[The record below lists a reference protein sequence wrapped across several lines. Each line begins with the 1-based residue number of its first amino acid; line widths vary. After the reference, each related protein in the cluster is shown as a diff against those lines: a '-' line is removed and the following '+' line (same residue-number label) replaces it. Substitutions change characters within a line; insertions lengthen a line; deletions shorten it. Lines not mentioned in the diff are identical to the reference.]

1 MKTIYFNQW
10 FSSIANVIEDIK
22 SRNMV
27 RVVASSRTPEHA
39 YRYSVDKFVIEDW
52 EEVKNSES
60 SSMKN
65 YVDWVLDLCQK
76 EHVDLFF
83 VKKHAVHIMKQA
95 KRFKELGVILISE
108 DYHVL
113 KLMES
118 KAGVYERL
126 DASGIHALQ
135 SCIPEF
141 RTFDASEDAILY
153 LEKHR
158 HKNNI
163 CLKFDKDEGG
173 ASFRAINDKRPS
185 WKDLYFYDVNTMTTD
200 DACRLI
206 TDAGK
211 KVNRLIFMEMLD
223 SPEISID
230 CYNSENGF
238 IALARMKVSG
248 RKQKLFYSEELADI
262 CKQMGD
268 VLGLKFPYNAQFRVK
283 SGGSADNISDLR
295 LLEINPRMSGGLY
308 YEVLCG
314 KNIAEVCMRE
324 KLGFGDTID
333 IAPFMN
339 FEDQYVTHVEK
350 GIIITD

>member
-27 RVVASSRTPEHA
+27 RMVASSRTPEHA
-39 YRYSVDKFVIEDW
+39 YRYSVDKFVVEDW

-60 SSMKN
+60 ASMKN
-65 YVDWVLDLCQK
+65 YVDWVLTLCER

-95 KRFKELGVILISE
+95 KRFEELGVILISE
-108 DYHVL
+108 DYQTL
-113 KLMES
+113 KSMES
-118 KAGVYERL
+118 KVGVYEAL
-126 DASGIHALQ
+126 DASGITSLQ
-135 SCIPEF
+135 HCIPEF
-141 RTFDASEDAILY
+141 RTFEAPEDAVAY
-153 LEKHR
+153 VEKHR
-158 HKNNI
+158 KKNNI

-173 ASFRAINDKRPS
+173 ASFRAIKDKKPS

-200 DACRLI
+200 ETCQLI
-206 TDAGK
+206 SDAGK

-238 IALARMKVSG
+238 IALARMKVGG
-248 RKQKLFYSEELADI
+248 RKQKLFYDEALANV
-262 CKQMGD
+262 CKEMGD
-268 VLGLKFPYNAQFRVK
+268 VLGLKFPYNVQFRVK
-283 SGGSADNISDLR
+283 AGGHVDNIDDLR

-324 KLGFGDTID
+324 KLGFADTID
-333 IAPFMN
+333 MEPFIN

-350 GIIITD
+350 GIIITE